1 MDGVSTGRDASE
13 RSEEE
18 KKKGQWKKLKKQES
32 KGNCALM
39 DFKVFKD
46 LV

>member
-18 KKKGQWKKLKKQES
+18 KKKGQWEKLKKQEN